1 MLLYSLSI
9 DVKEKLHKI
18 TSSDF
23 RKFILALTDR
33 FANEIKSKINF
44 HITDEAF
51 RTKNQRKIPYI
62 LFSKPF
68 ENSFQI
74 FAYGDIGAEILEKIK
89 EIFPDSFYLKEQKFT
104 VKKLLLNEPESIM
117 PKSSSKEIYY
127 KTKTPIMLFRNKR
140 RKVFDGII
148 HYNPDLDKRD
158 IEFQKAVNDLIVKN
172 LRYQLKTLVKDKEY
186 AFLDD
191 IKLDWQEFKIIKIQN
206 RDSCEPVVVGQF
218 TTTWNL
224 PRFIGQRIGDGF
236 GEIIKLNLI

>member
-33 FANEIKSKINF
+33 FPNEIKSKINF

-117 PKSSSKEIYY
+117 PKSSAKEIYY

-206 RDSCEPVVVGQF
+206 RDSCEHVVVGQF

>member
-33 FANEIKSKINF
+33 FPNEIKSKINF

-51 RTKNQRKIPYI
+51 RTNNQRKIPYI

-89 EIFPDSFYLKEQKFT
+89 EIFPDDFYLKKQKFT

-117 PKSSSKEIYY
+117 PKSSAKEIYY

-158 IEFQKAVNDLIVKN
+158 MATWEHLGKMRQRN
-172 LRYQLKTLVKDKEY
+172 L
-186 AFLDD
+186 
-191 IKLDWQEFKIIKIQN
+191 KIA
-206 RDSCEPVVVGQF
+206 
-218 TTTWNL
+218 
-224 PRFIGQRIGDGF
+224 
-236 GEIIKLNLI
+236 